1 MKPYF
6 YSALLLCAIFSSGSQ
21 MVQAQQLL
29 DPYTQSQFVHPLP
42 IPSVLDGRKGKTFE
56 ISITQFEQHLGLKD
70 PLTGKPFYTT
80 VWGYNGSYPG
90 PTILAQKN
98 RPIKVYWRNH
108 LIDEDQKPL
117 PHLLPIDLTVHW
129 ALMDVPNWERFGV
142 PIVTHLHGGLTESE
156 SDGLPEAWY
165 TPFFLK
171 RGKDFKKGAYEPY
184 FYSNQQDAATI
195 WYHDH
200 ALGITRLNVY
210 AGLAGFYLITDVHET
225 KLIED
230 GKLPPAPYDIGLAI
244 QDRMF
249 DTKGQLV
256 YPYEDAEL
264 AEVHS
269 PSILPEVPSP
279 SILPEFFGDFILVNG
294 KIWPVLEVEPRPYR
308 FRILNG
314 SDSRF
319 YNLSLSS
326 GQQFVQIGSDA
337 GLLPSPYPVSKML
350 IGTGERK
357 DVIIDFSSPSLWGQ
371 TIILQND
378 AVSPYPDGDDAVDPL
393 TTGRIMAFKVT
404 KALNKTYPITSLPA
418 FLRSPIKRLDTK
430 LPSRKLILFEATDE
444 YGRLKPSLGTV
455 EKGVLGYF
463 EPITEN
469 PKQHSTEVWE
479 IYNETMDAH
488 TIHLHMVSMQ
498 LVNRQKF
505 SADIDPIN
513 GKPTNINLE
522 DPPRLPLPDES
533 GWKDTWVT
541 LPGEVTRVIARF
553 DLEGLSAWHCHILS
567 HEDHEMMRPYFI
579 RKDNSEKKQI
589 VDATEEMER
598 LIQLSVTPNPFRDK
612 IRVQF
617 KLPDDASVKI
627 NIYNSLGTLVAQVYD
642 GNRNKGVQ
650 QFVVDG
656 SRWTN
661 GTYLLELT
669 VGSQKISRTLLLQK

>member
-1 MKPYF
+1 MKPYL
-6 YSALLLCAIFSSGSQ
+6 YTALLLCALFSSGSQ
-21 MVQAQQLL
+21 IVQSQQLL
-29 DPYTQSQFVHPLP
+29 DPYTQPQFINPLP
-42 IPSVLDGRKGKTFE
+42 IPSVIDGRKGGTFD
-56 ISITQFEQHLGLKD
+56 ISITQFEQHLGLTD
-70 PLTGKPFYTT
+70 PSTGQPLNTT

-98 RPIKVYWRNH
+98 KPIKVYWHNN
-108 LIDEDQKPL
+108 LVDEEQKPL
-117 PHLLPIDLTVHW
+117 PHLLPIDVSVHW
-129 ALMDVPNWERFGV
+129 ALMDVPNWEKFGV
-142 PIVTHLHGGLTESE
+142 PIVTHLHGGLTESA

-171 RGKDFKKGAYEPY
+171 RGKDFKKGASEPY

-210 AGLAGFYLITDVHET
+210 AGLAGYYLLTDPNET
-225 KLIED
+225 NLIED
-230 GKLPPAPYDIGLAI
+230 GKLPAAPYDIGLAI

-249 DTKGQLV
+249 DAKGQLF
-256 YPYEDAEL
+256 YPFEEEEESTEA
-264 AEVHS
+264 
-269 PSILPEVPSP
+269 PNP

-308 FRILNG
+308 FRVLNG

-319 YNLSLSS
+319 YHLFLSS
-326 GQQFVQIGSDA
+326 GQNFVQIGSDA
-337 GLLPSPYPVSKML
+337 GLLPTPYPLTKML

-357 DVIIDFSSPSLWGQ
+357 DVIIDFSDPALWGQ
-371 TIILQND
+371 TIILHND
-378 AVSPYPDGDDAVDPL
+378 AVSPYPDGDEAVDPL

-404 KALNKTYPITSLPA
+404 KALDQNYPITTLPA
-418 FLRSPIKRLDTK
+418 HLRTPIKRLETK

-463 EPITEN
+463 APITEN
-469 PKQHSTEVWE
+469 PKQHSTEIWE

-498 LVNRQKF
+498 LVDRQKF
-505 SADIDPIN
+505 SADINPIN
-513 GKPTNINLE
+513 GKPTNIQLQGS
-522 DPPRLPLPDES
+522 PRLPLPDEA

-541 LPGEVTRVIARF
+541 LPGEVTRVITRF
-553 DLEGLSAWHCHILS
+553 DEEGLAAWHCHILS

-579 RKDNSEKKQI
+579 RKDNSEKKEV

-612 IRVQF
+612 LRVQF
-617 KLPDDASVKI
+617 NMPVDGSVRI
-627 NIYNSLGTLVAQVYD
+627 NIYNAQGNLVDQTYE
-642 GNRNKGVQ
+642 GNRNQGIQ
-650 QFVVDG
+650 QFVIDG
-656 SRWTN
+656 SRWIN
-661 GTYLLELT
+661 GTYLLEL
-669 VGSQKISRTLLLQK
+669 VIGNQKVTRTLLLQK